1 MRALRTVIS
10 LMQSF
15 WDDTEAARCANELD
29 LRVYTSHLLGR
40 EPSLV
45 LHGGGNT
52 SVKTVEH
59 AEQRLCVKGS
69 GADLAHVTAKD
80 FTPLRLEEVKRLIA
94 LTDLDNEALM
104 AAVSTCVAESGRP
117 RPSIETLLHAVLPYK
132 FVEHTHADSVLA
144 LTNTANGARVAA
156 EVFGTLAPLV
166 PFRHSGFAL
175 AKACYEVFTT
185 QGTADTIGLILLHH
199 GVFAFGHTARD
210 SYENMV
216 RLVTLA
222 EEYLQ
227 RHGAWRLPTDD
238 APERWTP
245 AEIARLR
252 RDISRT
258 AGFPLVLKLQDS
270 AECRAFARRPDL
282 PALCGEG
289 PATPQHAVFAKRLP
303 MLGRDVGRYADD
315 YAAYIATY
323 RPGKSLASL
332 RLDAA
337 PRVVIDADFG
347 IWTAGMDA
355 HYAHITGEIFQ
366 HDMEIMT
373 RASAHDR
380 YAGLPPADVLDA
392 EIHYGGFESR
402 MRESQSDAVALLG
415 EVVLAAGPA
424 RGFEK
429 AISRAL
435 LARGAAVGVLGGDSQ
450 SKSDAELCLNEFDP
464 DAALRTLV
472 RRFGGLDVLVLRP
485 GFESWLAVCTDVLS
499 AAPRGARVVLIGP
512 KQWCE
517 RMRKSAEKHPLS
529 VRALGLQLKPEGN
542 EASIAENVARLCIS
556 GLQGVEP

>member
-1 MRALRTVIS
+1 MRALRAIIS

-15 WDDTEAARCANELD
+15 WDDTEAARCATELD
-29 LRVYTSHLLGR
+29 LRVYTSRLLGG

-52 SVKTVEH
+52 SVKTVAG
-59 AEQRLCVKGS
+59 AEKRLCVKGS
-69 GADLAHVTAKD
+69 GADLAHVTADD
-80 FTPLRLEEVKRLIA
+80 FTPVRLEEVKRLIA
-94 LTDLDNEALM
+94 LTDLDNDGLM
-104 AAVSTCVAESGRP
+104 AAVSTCVAEPGRP

-144 LTNTANGARVAA
+144 LTNTANGARIAV

-166 PFRHSGFAL
+166 PFRHSGLAL

-185 QGTADTIGLILLHH
+185 QATADTVGLILLHH

-227 RHGAWRLPTDD
+227 RHGAWGLPVDH

-282 PALCGEG
+282 PTLCGEG

-303 MLGRDVGRYADD
+303 MIGRDVRQYADD
-315 YAAYIATY
+315 YAAYVATY
-323 RPGKSLASL
+323 RPGKSLATL

-355 HYAHITGEIFQ
+355 HHAHITGEIFQ

-380 YAGLPPADVLDA
+380 YAGLSPADVLDA

-402 MRESQSDAVALLG
+402 MRERQSDAIALLG
-415 EVVLAAGPA
+415 EVVLVAGPA
-424 RGFEK
+424 RDFEMT
-429 AISRAL
+429 ISRAL
-435 LARGAAVGVLGGDSQ
+435 RARGAAVGVLGGDSRTD
-450 SKSDAELCLNEFDP
+450 SDAELCLNVSDP
-464 DAALRTLV
+464 DSALRTLV
-472 RRFGGLDVLVLRP
+472 SRFGGLDVLVLRP
-485 GFESWLAVCTDVLS
+485 GFEIWLAVCTEVLS
-499 AAPRGARVVLIGP
+499 VAPRGGRVVLIGP
-512 KQWCE
+512 QAWCE
-517 RMRKSAEKHPLS
+517 RMRGTAEAQSLS
-529 VRALGLQLKPEGN
+529 VRTLGLELEPETH
-542 EASIAENVARLCIS
+542 EASMVESVARQCTS
-556 GLQGVEP
+556 DSR

>member
-1 MRALRTVIS
+1 MRTVSAVIS

-15 WDDTEAARCANELD
+15 WNDTEAARCATDLD
-29 LRVYTSHLLGR
+29 LRVYTSRLLGG

-69 GADLAHVTAKD
+69 GADLAHVSAND
-80 FTPLRLEEVKRLIA
+80 FTPVRLEEVKRLIA
-94 LTDLDNEALM
+94 LTDLDNDGLM

-144 LTNTANGARVAA
+144 LTNTANGARIAV

-175 AKACYEVFTT
+175 AKACHEVFTT
-185 QGTADTIGLILLHH
+185 QATADTIGLILLHH
-199 GVFAFGHTARD
+199 GVFAFGHTARE
-210 SYENMV
+210 SYENML

-222 EEYLQ
+222 EQYLQ
-227 RHGAWRLPTDD
+227 RHGAWRLPADD
-238 APERWTP
+238 APGRWTP
-245 AEIARLR
+245 GEIVRLR
-252 RDISRT
+252 RDMSRT
-258 AGFPLVLKLQDS
+258 ARFPLVLKLQDS
-270 AECRAFARRPDL
+270 AECRAFARRHDL

-303 MLGRDVGRYADD
+303 MLGRDVRRYADD
-315 YAAYIATY
+315 YAAYVATY

-347 IWTAGMDA
+347 IWTAGIDA
-355 HYAHITGEIFQ
+355 HYARITGEIFQ

-380 YAGLPPADVLDA
+380 YAGLSPADVLDA

-402 MRESQSDAVALLG
+402 MRESQSDAIALLG
-415 EVVLAAGPA
+415 EVALVAGPPSDFEMAIARALRA
-424 RGFEK
+424 RGT
-429 AISRAL
+429 
-435 LARGAAVGVLGGDSQ
+435 AVGVLGGEPQTD
-450 SKSDAELCLNEFDP
+450 SDAQVCLNDSDP
-464 DAALRTLV
+464 GSALRALIS
-472 RRFGGLDVLVLRP
+472 RFGGLDVLVLRP
-485 GFESWLAVCTDVLS
+485 GFETWLAVCAEVLS
-499 AAPRGARVVLIGP
+499 AAPRGGRIVLIGP
-512 KQWCE
+512 EDWCE
-517 RMRKSAEKHPLS
+517 RMRGTAEALPLS
-529 VRALGLQLKPEGN
+529 VRTVGLGLEPESN
-542 EASIAENVARLCIS
+542 EDSIAENVARLCMS
-556 GLQGVEP
+556 GFQGGKW